1 MNIKILLLSAAAVI
15 IFGVLVGLY
24 KSLHPYDPG
33 FATVKVTD
41 AETVARSSGTL
52 EILGNQSG
60 WQLIGKGPLA
70 INAVGKINVG
80 GHEALPGK
88 SDTLA
93 PDGSP
98 APGLPQG
105 ILLAKIGE
113 TGKPFKCGGVCK
125 IAAKDNI
132 YLGINDSDHRDN
144 SGGYNVTVFRNS
156 EDEKQ

>member
-33 FATVKVTD
+33 FETVKITD
-41 AETVARSSGTL
+41 TEAVARGGGTI
-52 EILGNQSG
+52 EIPGNRSG

-70 INAVGKINVG
+70 INAVGKINCG
-80 GHEALPGK
+80 GHEALPGR
-88 SDTLA
+88 SDALA

-132 YLGINDSDHRDN
+132 YLGINDSDYGDN
-144 SGGYNVTVFRNS
+144 SGAYNVTVLRNS
-156 EDEKQ
+156 EEEKE